1 MVCASSSERNR
12 RVAKTLV
19 NVSLLP
25 ELQTLPTS
33 KLRFQRWPRHG
44 SSCLFFAGT
53 GEPAK
58 RSFSR
63 RTLLQ
68 AKAGSSVCSQSL
80 AENETMC
87 STRCDVHPPRR
98 FHRDRRQQRPIL
110 RRATA
115 GRLFSALV
123 QDASTA
129 SRFCHR
135 FALEGED
142 WIREVTAKIVEAET
156 LAAEVLCLVR
166 LALLRNARRH
176 EFVPTPQ
183 LWPAFLAGRE
193 WPDRRRASI
202 HADAANHVPAL
213 ASCSQ
218 SLDRKFF
225 LFLRS
230 QGQSTR
236 TS

>member
-1 MVCASSSERNR
+1 MACASASERNQQ
-12 RVAKTLV
+12 VATTLL
-19 NVSLLP
+19 NASLLP

-68 AKAGSSVCSQSL
+68 AKAGSSACSQSL

-98 FHRDRRQQRPIL
+98 FHRDRRPPRPIL

-115 GRLFSALV
+115 GQLSSVLV
-123 QDASTA
+123 RDASTA

-135 FALEGED
+135 FALGAED
-142 WIREVTAKIVEAET
+142 WIREVTAKSVVGENH
-156 LAAEVLCLVR
+156 AAEAPCLVR
-166 LALLRNARRH
+166 LALPCNARRRG
-176 EFVPTPQ
+176 FAPTRQ
-183 LWPAFLAGRE
+183 MRFAFLSKRE
-193 WPDRRRASI
+193 LPDRPHASI
-202 HADAANHVPAL
+202 LADAANHVLTL
-213 ASCSQ
+213 ASC
-218 SLDRKFF
+218 LANRDREFC
-225 LFLRS
+225 LRLYL
-230 QGQSTR
+230 Q
-236 TS
+236 

>member
-1 MVCASSSERNR
+1 MPCASASMRDR
-12 RVAKTLV
+12 RVGTTLA
-19 NVSLLP
+19 NASLLP

-33 KLRFQRWPRHG
+33 NSRLQHLPRHG
-44 SSCLFFAGT
+44 SSCLLFAGT

-63 RTLLQ
+63 RTLRLTE
-68 AKAGSSVCSQSL
+68 AESSACSQSL

-142 WIREVTAKIVEAET
+142 WIREVTAKIVEAEN
-156 LAAEVLCLVR
+156 LVAEVLCLVR
-166 LALLRNARRH
+166 LALPHNARRH
-176 EFVPTPQ
+176 GVAPTLQ
-183 LWPAFLAGRE
+183 MRLAFLPGKE
-193 WPDRRRASI
+193 WLYRRRALT
-202 HADAANHVPAL
+202 H
-213 ASCSQ
+213 
-218 SLDRKFF
+218 
-225 LFLRS
+225 
-230 QGQSTR
+230 
-236 TS
+236 

>member
-135 FALEGED
+135 FALEAED
-142 WIREVTAKIVEAET
+142 WIREVTAKTAVGENH
-156 LAAEVLCLVR
+156 AAEAPCLVR
-166 LALLRNARRH
+166 LALPRNARRRGFAPTLQMR
-176 EFVPTPQ
+176 FV
-183 LWPAFLAGRE
+183 FLLKRE
-193 WPDRRRASI
+193 WPDRPHASI
-202 HADAANHVPAL
+202 LADAANHVLTL
-213 ASCSQ
+213 ASC
-218 SLDRKFF
+218 LANRDREFC
-225 LFLRS
+225 LRLYP
-230 QGQSTR
+230 Q
-236 TS
+236 

>member
-33 KLRFQRWPRHG
+33 KLRFQHWPRHG
-44 SSCLFFAGT
+44 SSCLLFAGT

-58 RSFSR
+58 RSFSH
-63 RTLLQ
+63 RTLLLIE
-68 AKAGSSVCSQSL
+68 AESSACSQSL

-87 STRCDVHPPRR
+87 STQCDVHPPRR
-98 FHRDRRQQRPIL
+98 FHRDRRPPRPIL

-123 QDASTA
+123 RDTSTA

-135 FALEGED
+135 FVL
-142 WIREVTAKIVEAET
+142 EAED
-156 LAAEVLCLVR
+156 L
-166 LALLRNARRH
+166 
-176 EFVPTPQ
+176 
-183 LWPAFLAGRE
+183 
-193 WPDRRRASI
+193 
-202 HADAANHVPAL
+202 
-213 ASCSQ
+213 
-218 SLDRKFF
+218 
-225 LFLRS
+225 
-230 QGQSTR
+230 
-236 TS
+236 

>member
-1 MVCASSSERNR
+1 MACVSSSERNR
-12 RVAKTLV
+12 RVGTTLA
-19 NVSLLP
+19 NASLLP
-25 ELQTLPTS
+25 ELQTPPTS
-33 KLRFQRWPRHG
+33 NSRFQYWPRHG
-44 SSCLFFAGT
+44 SSCLLFAGT
-53 GEPAK
+53 VEPAK

-63 RTLLQ
+63 RTLLLTE
-68 AKAGSSVCSQSL
+68 AESSACSQSL
-80 AENETMC
+80 AENETMY
-87 STRCDVHPPRR
+87 STRCDVHPPKR

-123 QDASTA
+123 QAASTA
-129 SRFCHR
+129 SRFSHC
-135 FALEGED
+135 FALGAVD

-183 LWPAFLAGRE
+183 LWPAFLSGRE

>member
-25 ELQTLPTS
+25 ALQTLPTS

-80 AENETMC
+80 AENETMY

-98 FHRDRRQQRPIL
+98 FHRHRRQQHPIL
-110 RRATA
+110 RRAIA

-129 SRFCHR
+129 SRFYHR
-135 FALEGED
+135 FALEAED
-142 WIREVTAKIVEAET
+142 WIREVTAKIVVGENH
-156 LAAEVLCLVR
+156 AAEAPCLVR
-166 LALLRNARRH
+166 LALPRNARRRG
-176 EFVPTPQ
+176 FAPTLQ
-183 LWPAFLAGRE
+183 MRFAFLSKRE
-193 WPDRRRASI
+193 WPDRPHASI
-202 HADAANHVPAL
+202 LADAANHVLTL
-213 ASCSQ
+213 ASCLANQ
-218 SLDRKFF
+218 DREFC
-225 LFLRS
+225 LRLYR
-230 QGQSTR
+230 Q
-236 TS
+236 